1 LSKECYK
8 IYRDPFDFTLHK
20 PVILTLMDVA
30 HEGSS
35 TQNDF
40 SRPDLNASA
49 DAGLALVVLGRSGR
63 SNPDDSIGAYQG

>member
-1 LSKECYK
+1 
-8 IYRDPFDFTLHK
+8 
-20 PVILTLMDVA
+20 MDVA

-40 SRPDLNASA
+40 SWPDLNASA